1 MSREEYLKIEKEI
14 LDKISALKIELK
26 KAREE
31 YTNSNCPIKVGDNV
45 SLYGVRGQIVSIA
58 IGSNEKFSGRWRKY
72 KKDGTLGL
80 NVFTIYEFEFKDL
93 VKEE

>member
-1 MSREEYLKIEKEI
+1 MNREEYLRKVNEI
-14 LDKISALKIELK
+14 LDKILALKIELK
-26 KAREE
+26 KTREE
-31 YTNSNCPIKVGDNV
+31 YTNSNCPVKVGDNV

-58 IGSNEKFSGRWRKY
+58 IGGNEKFSGRWRKY

-80 NVFTIYEFEFKDL
+80 NVFTIYEFEFKYL